1 MKFNI
6 YGDLNTGNS
15 KVSSFNGKTQQT
27 VQYFID
33 TKDTFLYWDD
43 VLTAAGF
50 EITDTDYEIDL
61 SNGDIAQ
68 MISLLS

>member
-1 MKFNI
+1 
-6 YGDLNTGNS
+6 
-15 KVSSFNGKTQQT
+15 
-27 VQYFID
+27 
-33 TKDTFLYWDD
+33 LYWADF
-43 VLTAAGF
+43 LTAAGF

>member
-1 MKFNI
+1 
-6 YGDLNTGNS
+6 LNTGNS
-15 KVSSFNGKTQQT
+15 KISSFTEKTKNT
-27 VQYFID
+27 LQYFID
-33 TKDTFLYWDD
+33 TKDTFLYWDYI
-43 VLTAAGF
+43 LTAAGF